1 MFSIWCDSGCC
12 LNPICVLAGSWSGW
26 VRTAGSDQP
35 CVGCGFILIPVS
47 FSKPCAIWLYS
58 AEATKWPV
66 WAMGSSPPHRS
77 GLKYKV
83 HYWEPDLCM
92 CGSGVAKHSWTALWG
107 HLAKILP
114 LHGLASI
121 FQVAGIPF
129 VTHQPTLHSFALLRH
144 ALPTTAPV
152 GRGWEGSSS
161 VRTERERKKR
171 VCSTLLGH
179 SSSVQR
185 RRFFSLRILGACG
198 LGCKRMEKTK
208 KGELAS
214 ALPECEQTLVFF
226 LKPELEGSS
235 WGSCCLR
242 WWCSLLGLD
251 CLETKQG
258 GCWR

>member
-1 MFSIWCDSGCC
+1 MRLWVLFKSYLCFSRQLVW
-12 LNPICVLAGSWSGW
+12 L
-26 VRTAGSDQP
+26 GSDCKFWP
-35 CVGCGFILIPVS
+35 ALCGCGFIVILSVS
-47 FSKPCAIWLYS
+47 FSKPCAIWLSS
-58 AEATKWPV
+58 AEATRWPV
-66 WAMGSSPPHRS
+66 WAMGSSPPQRS
-77 GLKYKV
+77 GLKYVV
-83 HYWEPDLCM
+83 HSWEPDLCM
-92 CGSGVAKHSWTALWG
+92 CGSGVAKPSWTALWG

-114 LHGLASI
+114 LHGLAST

-129 VTHQPTLHSFALLRH
+129 VTHRPALHSFTLLCRT
-144 ALPTTAPV
+144 LPTTAPV

-161 VRTERERKKR
+161 ARTEREKKKR

-185 RRFFSLRILGACG
+185 RRFFSLRILGARG
-198 LGCKRMEKTK
+198 LGCKRMEKVK
-208 KGELAS
+208 KGSLLS
-214 ALPECEQTLVFF
+214 ECEQTLVFF

-235 WGSCCLR
+235 RGSCCPR